1 MRVTTVLILLS
12 ALNKCLR
19 CSVDGLLVNM
29 PRDDRHDIW
38 LERTRTTLQACSR
51 LLDLSDNVT
60 ELSRFPFSAL
70 GPATVGRIQSYL
82 NSSYLCFP
90 FQSADSV
97 SHPLFTVLVS
107 EEPAGPSPLLHH
119 VRQESQ
125 PRQCHFQ
132 SHAEV

>member
-1 MRVTTVLILLS
+1 MRITTVLILLS

-29 PRDDRHDIW
+29 PRHDRHDIW

-51 LLDLSDNVT
+51 LLDLSDSVT

-70 GPATVGRIQSYL
+70 GPATVGGIQSYL
-82 NSSYLCFP
+82 NSGYLCSP
-90 FQSADSV
+90 FQSTDSV

-107 EEPAGPSPLLHH
+107 EELAGPSLLLHH

-125 PRQCHFQ
+125 PRQRHFQ